1 MPGIPVQER
10 FEKMIILQQI
20 QVELNTDS
28 VTIQRIRN
36 WLTYE
41 KFRLL
46 ARLDRR

>member
-36 WLTYE
+36 
-41 KFRLL
+41 
-46 ARLDRR
+46 